1 MPTLTSNEA
10 WEEELQRFVEFGV
23 LLNRKMRVYLVAYL
37 QHKLGLEHEPPMP
50 IFDTYLDYFTQALDG
65 IFGDE
70 LVEMLQDKEVLA
82 RQVAVE
88 TLKWLRKTHQKVQ
101 SEHPYGTEKDRLE
114 MWSIT
119 PMFRFVERWPHLTT
133 FLNDNYGRHELDA
146 SFYKVQFKD
155 LIQEKPLNEI
165 PEESQKRIDLLW
177 NDLLAQWDALL
188 HAKIL
193 HYQLNVLEDEQQTFQ
208 ETLESRIEEYQKF
221 SSLIGPFAEYLG
233 RYWDSSREPLSE
245 TNFDVLEQYEE
256 FLRQEDSVRELADLL
271 GRMRQAEI
279 ELEEEVYEN
288 VIVSHYW
295 EERTHAKGPFEG
307 VHHSNDL
314 SVMLSSEAALLS
326 DSATEN
332 LFLAKYADQQLLTLR
347 YDNRERVTSKHHF
360 SETHERVKRKE
371 KGPFIIC
378 VDTSDSM
385 YGTPEHIAKVLCFA
399 LLKMAAKDNRRA
411 YLINFSVGVRTIDL
425 YDIANSLDEIVSF
438 LQMSFYGGTS
448 ITLPMYE
455 VLRQLETESYRD
467 ADVLVISDFIMYRV
481 EEDILRSIR
490 YFQENQGTQFH
501 CLTLSS
507 QPLESFVEVFDTNW
521 IYDPEDKGIIRELAS
536 DMATV
541 RARMRM

>member
-23 LLNRKMRVYLVAYL
+23 LLDRKTRVYLVAYL
-37 QHKLGLEHEPPMP
+37 RHKLGLDAEPPTP

-65 IFGDE
+65 IFGNE

-101 SEHPYGTEKDRLE
+101 SSHPYHTEKDRIQ

-119 PMFRFVERWPHLTT
+119 PMFRFVERWKHLTN
-133 FLNDNYGRHELDA
+133 FLDTTYQRHELDA
-146 SFYKVQFKD
+146 SFYKVQFEE
-155 LIQEKPLNEI
+155 LVQERALSNI
-165 PEESQKRIDLLW
+165 PGESVQRIDLLW

-208 ETLESRIEEYQKF
+208 ETLEARIEEYQKF

-233 RYWDSSREPLSE
+233 RYWDSSREPLSQ
-245 TNFDVLEQYEE
+245 TNFDVLEKYEE
-256 FLRQEDSVRELADLL
+256 FLQQEDSVRELAELL

-279 ELEEEVYEN
+279 EMEEEVYEH
-288 VIVSHYW
+288 VIVSHFW
-295 EERTHAKGPFEG
+295 EESTQAKGPFEG
-307 VHHSNDL
+307 VHHSDDL
-314 SVMLSSEAALLS
+314 SVMLSSEASMLS
-326 DSATEN
+326 DPVAED
-332 LFLAKYADQQLLTLR
+332 LFYAKYADKQLLTLK
-347 YDNRERVTSKHHF
+347 YNNREQVTSQHHF
-360 SETHERVKRKE
+360 SESYERVKRKE

-385 YGTPEHIAKVLCFA
+385 HGTPEYIAKILCFA

-411 YLINFSVGVRTIDL
+411 YLINFSVGIRTIDL
-425 YDIANSLDEIVSF
+425 YDIANSLDEIVGF

-501 CLTLSS
+501 CLTLSN
-507 QPLESFVEVFDTNW
+507 QPLESFVDVFDTNW
-521 IYDPEDKGIIRELAS
+521 LYNPDDKGIIREIAAN
-536 DMATV
+536 MQTV